1 MTIEAGVPGARS
13 DFEDELVHQHL
24 ALVSQMVNQV
34 VGRLPRFVAKDE
46 LMSAGM
52 VALVQAA
59 RGFDPR
65 RETGF
70 ERYACARIRGALL
83 DEMRSRDWASRSVR
97 SRGRRLLGA
106 VEDLGATLGRTPT
119 TAELADHLGVSAESV
134 TATSRDMERARV
146 LSYDGLI
153 ADDPELALPAVDQD
167 PETVLVER
175 ERRGYLLDGV
185 AALPE
190 RLRAVVVG
198 YFFEERTSQELAEQ
212 LGVSTSRISQMRTQA
227 LLLLREGIQAQLDP
241 AQVVPAASPLV
252 SRRRAAYAAAVA
264 AGSSFRAR
272 LAPTPARLRVATA
285 AS

>member
-1 MTIEAGVPGARS
+1 
-13 DFEDELVHQHL
+13 
-24 ALVSQMVNQV
+24 
-34 VGRLPRFVAKDE
+34 
-46 LMSAGM
+46 
-52 VALVQAA
+52 
-59 RGFDPR
+59 
-65 RETGF
+65 
-70 ERYACARIRGALL
+70 
-83 DEMRSRDWASRSVR
+83 VR